1 MNDYIAR
8 FRVNDLEKQELKEHI
23 KEVQKLAAAMGKRV
37 DLRRTVSSKELHS
50 DKKATLESTLS
61 LAGLLHDFGKYS
73 IKFQRFIHEEWRRA
87 KENKE
92 EYLTKRKQSGIDHGV
107 YGAKY
112 IYDLSGKYG
121 PNGRIVGELL
131 ADVICYHHG
140 GLPDAE
146 DFNGDSPLLMR
157 LQDENRLADYEQVK
171 EVFFKDLQITEQEI
185 EQLFKKSIEEIKLL
199 ILKSSTGNEA
209 KNKRKN
215 DANFMPNLFI
225 KLIYSMLID
234 ADRLSSMCYETGEDF
249 ASYEKAQDEIQM
261 TWKAYKQKFEE
272 YLSGLQKKSET
283 LEDTGKK
290 RVNAIRQRISDE
302 CFEAGRKESGIY
314 TLTVP
319 TGGGK
324 TLSSMRYALEH
335 SERTNKERII
345 FVLPYTTI
353 IEQNAK
359 VIREVLGENCDLLEH
374 HSNVTEE
381 DKRML
386 DSLGE
391 ERDYRLLT
399 QRWENRII
407 FTTMVQF
414 LNTFYGRGTK
424 DMRRMH
430 HLLNAVI
437 IFDEI
442 QTVPVKCMA
451 LFNGA
456 INFLNRVGNTSTIL
470 CTATQPDFSNISKDI
485 SLENIKGELINAVE
499 GNFTQ
504 LKRVEINNCCAMK
517 PYTIENA
524 ASFIWEK
531 KAQVNSL
538 LVVVNKI
545 KTAKDLFQYLKKN
558 KEDVATQNI
567 ENAKGLL
574 IQDTRLFLL
583 TGDQCPEHKKDILD
597 ELLKALKKGEQ
608 VLCIS
613 TSLIE
618 AGVDISFQAAI
629 RNMTK
634 LDSIVQTAG
643 RVNRNGERD
652 MGYCYVINL
661 EEGSYEHMSEIR
673 LGQKWSNVIFYKAE
687 QEKKDILLP
696 ELMKEYFDDYYNDNE
711 CSGNFKYPID
721 EGRRSIYELL
731 TLKRN
736 QTAPKLNWKIQFKR
750 AAENF
755 KVIDADMTTVLVPY
769 LEKGQELM
777 RQIEDVTVY
786 TSMAERKELLEKAK
800 KYSLNINRYKFRQ
813 IYDAGGITFKEDM
826 GVYLL
831 NYAFYDEKEMGI
843 LLEADPD
850 KYIM

>member
-8 FRVNDLEKQELKEHI
+8 FRVNDFKKQELKEHI
-23 KEVQKLAAAMGKRV
+23 REVQKLAAAMGKRV
-37 DLRRTVSSKELHS
+37 DLRRHTGSKTLHS
-50 DKKATLESTLS
+50 DEKVTLENTLS

-87 KENKE
+87 KEGIESKG
-92 EYLTKRKQSGIDHGV
+92 QSGIDHGV

-112 IYDLSGKYG
+112 IYDLSGKHE
-121 PNGRIVGELL
+121 PNGKIVGELL
-131 ADVICYHHG
+131 AEVICYHHG

-157 LQDENRLADYEQVK
+157 LQDENRLDDYEQVK

-185 EQLFKKSIEEIKLL
+185 EPLFKKSKQEIIAL
-199 ILKSSTGNEA
+199 ITQSSTGNGA
-209 KNKRKN
+209 KKERKN

-249 ASYEKAQDEIQM
+249 TSYEQTQSEIKK
-261 TWKAYKQKFEE
+261 TWGIYKQKFEE
-272 YLSGLQKKSET
+272 HLSGLQKKSESSK
-283 LEDTGKK
+283 DISKK
-290 RVNAIRQRISDE
+290 RVNAIRQKISDE
-302 CFEAGRKESGIY
+302 CFAAGKKEVGIY

-335 SERTNKERII
+335 SEKTNKERII

-374 HSNVTEE
+374 HSNVTED

-386 DSLGE
+386 DSSGE

-399 QRWENRII
+399 ERWENRIV

-414 LNTFYGRGTK
+414 LNTFYGRGTR

-456 INFLNRVGNTSTIL
+456 INFLNRVGNTTTIL

-485 SLENIKGELINAVE
+485 SLENVKGELINAVE
-499 GNFTQ
+499 EKFTQ
-504 LKRVEINNCCAMK
+504 LKRVEIKNCCAMK

-524 ASFIWEK
+524 APFIWEK

-545 KTAKDLFQYLKKN
+545 KTAKDLFRYLQKN
-558 KEDVATQNI
+558 KEDI
-567 ENAKGLL
+567 ESADTDMKSVLNE
-574 IQDTRLFLL
+574 DTRLFLL
-583 TGDQCPEHKKDILD
+583 TGDQCPEHKKDVLD

-608 VLCIS
+608 VLCVS

-618 AGVDISFQAAI
+618 AGVDISFEAAI

-652 MGYCYVINL
+652 MSYCYVINL

-731 TLKRN
+731 TLKRKR
-736 QTAPKLNWKIQFKR
+736 TGSKLNWKIQFKR

-755 KVIDADMTTVLVPY
+755 KVIDEDMVTVLVTY
-769 LEKGQELM
+769 LEEGQQLM
-777 RQIEDVTVY
+777 RQIEDVTAY

-813 IYDAGGITFKEDM
+813 IYDAGGITFKEEM

-831 NYAFYDEKEMGI
+831 NYAFYDEKEMGV

-850 KYIM
+850 KYVV

>member
-1 MNDYIAR
+1 
-8 FRVNDLEKQELKEHI
+8 
-23 KEVQKLAAAMGKRV
+23 
-37 DLRRTVSSKELHS
+37 
-50 DKKATLESTLS
+50 
-61 LAGLLHDFGKYS
+61 
-73 IKFQRFIHEEWRRA
+73 
-87 KENKE
+87 
-92 EYLTKRKQSGIDHGV
+92 
-107 YGAKY
+107 
-112 IYDLSGKYG
+112 
-121 PNGRIVGELL
+121 
-131 ADVICYHHG
+131 
-140 GLPDAE
+140 
-146 DFNGDSPLLMR
+146 
-157 LQDENRLADYEQVK
+157 
-171 EVFFKDLQITEQEI
+171 
-185 EQLFKKSIEEIKLL
+185 
-199 ILKSSTGNEA
+199 
-209 KNKRKN
+209 
-215 DANFMPNLFI
+215 MPNLFI

-249 ASYEKAQDEIQM
+249 TSYEKAQDEIQM
-261 TWKAYKQKFEE
+261 TWKVYKQKFEE
-272 YLSGLQKKSET
+272 YLSKLQKKSET

-374 HSNVTEE
+374 HSNVTED

-399 QRWENRII
+399 ERWENRIV

-414 LNTFYGRGTK
+414 LNTFYGKGTR

-485 SLENIKGELINAVE
+485 SLENVKGELIHAVE

-504 LKRVEINNCCAMK
+504 LKRVEIKNCCAMK

-524 ASFIWEK
+524 ATFIWEK
-531 KAQVNSL
+531 KTEVNSL

-567 ENAKGLL
+567 ENTKGVLA
-574 IQDTRLFLL
+574 QDTRLFLL
-583 TGDQCPEHKKDILD
+583 TGDQCPEHKKDVLD
-597 ELLKALKKGEQ
+597 ELLKALKKEEQ

-643 RVNRNGERD
+643 RVNRNGERN

-721 EGRRSIYELL
+721 GGRRSIYELL

-736 QTAPKLNWKIQFKR
+736 QTGPKLNWKIQFKR

-755 KVIDADMTTVLVPY
+755 KVIDEDMTTVLVPY
-769 LEKGQELM
+769 LEEGQELM

-786 TSMAERKELLEKAK
+786 TSMTERKELLEKAK

-831 NYAFYDEKEMGI
+831 
-843 LLEADPD
+843 
-850 KYIM
+850 IMLFMMKKKWDFIGSRP

>member
-8 FRVNDLEKQELKEHI
+8 FRVNDFEKQELKEHI
-23 KEVQKLAAAMGKRV
+23 REVQKLAAAMGKRV
-37 DLRRTVSSKELHS
+37 DLRRTVSSKELYS
-50 DKKATLESTLS
+50 DKKVTLESTLS
-61 LAGLLHDFGKYS
+61 LVGLLHDFGKYS

-87 KENKE
+87 KEGIE
-92 EYLTKRKQSGIDHGV
+92 SKRQSGIDHGV

-131 ADVICYHHG
+131 ADIICYHHG

-157 LQDENRLADYEQVK
+157 LQDENRLTDYEQVK
-171 EVFFKDLQITEQEI
+171 VAFFKDLQITEQEI

-199 ILKSSTGNEA
+199 ILKSSTGSEA

-261 TWKAYKQKFEE
+261 TWKVYKQKFEE

-283 LEDTGKK
+283 LEATSKK
-290 RVNAIRQRISDE
+290 RVNAIRQRISEE

-374 HSNVTEE
+374 HSNVTED

-399 QRWENRII
+399 ERWENRIV

-414 LNTFYGRGTK
+414 LNTFYGKGTR

-456 INFLNRVGNTSTIL
+456 INFLNRMGNTSTIL

-485 SLENIKGELINAVE
+485 SLENVKGELINAVE

-504 LKRVEINNCCAMK
+504 LKRVEIKNCCAME
-517 PYTIENA
+517 PYTIKNA

-531 KAQVNSL
+531 KAPVNSL

-545 KTAKDLFQYLKKN
+545 KTAKDLFRYLQKN
-558 KEDVATQNI
+558 EEDVETQNI
-567 ENAKGLL
+567 ESTKGVLA
-574 IQDTRLFLL
+574 QDTRLFLL
-583 TGDQCPEHKKDILD
+583 TGDQCPEHKKHVLD
-597 ELLKALKKGEQ
+597 ELLKALKKEEQ

-652 MGYCYVINL
+652 LGYCYVINL

-696 ELMKEYFDDYYNDNE
+696 ELMKEYFDDYYNDSE

-721 EGRRSIYELL
+721 GGRRSIYELL

-736 QTAPKLNWKIQFKR
+736 QTGPKLNWKIQFKR

-755 KVIDADMTTVLVPY
+755 KVIDEDMTTVLVPY
-769 LEKGQELM
+769 LEEGQELM

-850 KYIM
+850 KL

>member
-8 FRVNDLEKQELKEHI
+8 FRVNDFEKQELKEHI
-23 KEVQKLAAAMGKRV
+23 REVQKLAAAMGKRV
-37 DLRRTVSSKELHS
+37 DLRRPVSSKELHS
-50 DKKATLESTLS
+50 DKKTTLESTLS

-87 KENKE
+87 KEGIE
-92 EYLTKRKQSGIDHGV
+92 SKRQSGIDHGV

-112 IYDLSGKYG
+112 IYDLSEKYG

-146 DFNGDSPLLMR
+146 DFNGDSLLLMR
-157 LQDENRLADYEQVK
+157 LQDENRLTDYEQVK
-171 EVFFKDLQITEQEI
+171 VAFFKDLQITEQEI

-199 ILKSSTGNEA
+199 ILKSSTGSEA

-261 TWKAYKQKFEE
+261 TWKVYNQKFEE
-272 YLSGLQKKSET
+272 YLSRLQKKSET

-290 RVNAIRQRISDE
+290 RVNAIRQKISDE

-374 HSNVTEE
+374 HSNVTED

-399 QRWENRII
+399 ERWENRIV

-414 LNTFYGRGTK
+414 LNTFYGKGTR

-456 INFLNRVGNTSTIL
+456 INFLNRVGNTTTIL

-485 SLENIKGELINAVE
+485 SLENVKGELINAVE

-504 LKRVEINNCCAMK
+504 LKRVEIKNCCAMK

-524 ASFIWEK
+524 ATFIWEK

-545 KTAKDLFQYLKKN
+545 KTAKDLFRYLQKD
-558 KEDVATQNI
+558 KENVETQNI
-567 ENAKGLL
+567 ENTKGVLA
-574 IQDTRLFLL
+574 QDTRLFLL
-583 TGDQCPEHKKDILD
+583 TGDQCPEHKKDVLD

-618 AGVDISFQAAI
+618 AGVDISFEAAI

-652 MGYCYVINL
+652 LGYCYVINL

-721 EGRRSIYELL
+721 GGRRSIYELL

-736 QTAPKLNWKIQFKR
+736 QTGPKLNWKIQFKR

-755 KVIDADMTTVLVPY
+755 KVIDEDMTTVLVPY
-769 LEKGQELM
+769 LEEGQELM

-843 LLEADPD
+843 LLEADSD

>member
-1 MNDYIAR
+1 
-8 FRVNDLEKQELKEHI
+8 
-23 KEVQKLAAAMGKRV
+23 
-37 DLRRTVSSKELHS
+37 
-50 DKKATLESTLS
+50 
-61 LAGLLHDFGKYS
+61 
-73 IKFQRFIHEEWRRA
+73 
-87 KENKE
+87 
-92 EYLTKRKQSGIDHGV
+92 
-107 YGAKY
+107 
-112 IYDLSGKYG
+112 
-121 PNGRIVGELL
+121 
-131 ADVICYHHG
+131 
-140 GLPDAE
+140 
-146 DFNGDSPLLMR
+146 
-157 LQDENRLADYEQVK
+157 
-171 EVFFKDLQITEQEI
+171 
-185 EQLFKKSIEEIKLL
+185 
-199 ILKSSTGNEA
+199 
-209 KNKRKN
+209 
-215 DANFMPNLFI
+215 
-225 KLIYSMLID
+225 
-234 ADRLSSMCYETGEDF
+234 
-249 ASYEKAQDEIQM
+249 
-261 TWKAYKQKFEE
+261 
-272 YLSGLQKKSET
+272 
-283 LEDTGKK
+283 
-290 RVNAIRQRISDE
+290 
-302 CFEAGRKESGIY
+302 
-314 TLTVP
+314 
-319 TGGGK
+319 
-324 TLSSMRYALEH
+324 
-335 SERTNKERII
+335 
-345 FVLPYTTI
+345 
-353 IEQNAK
+353 
-359 VIREVLGENCDLLEH
+359 
-374 HSNVTEE
+374 
-381 DKRML
+381 
-386 DSLGE
+386 
-391 ERDYRLLT
+391 
-399 QRWENRII
+399 
-407 FTTMVQF
+407 
-414 LNTFYGRGTK
+414 
-424 DMRRMH
+424 MRRMH

-437 IFDEI
+437 IFDEV
-442 QTVPVKCMA
+442 QAVPVKCMA

-456 INFLNRVGNTSTIL
+456 INFLNRMGNISTIL

-485 SLENIKGELINAVE
+485 SLENVKGELINAVE

-504 LKRVEINNCCAMK
+504 LKRVEIKNCCAMK

-524 ASFIWEK
+524 ASFIWER

-567 ENAKGLL
+567 ENTKGVLA
-574 IQDTRLFLL
+574 QDTRLFLL
-583 TGDQCPEHKKDILD
+583 TGDQCPEHKKDVLD

-618 AGVDISFQAAI
+618 AGVDISFEAAI

-652 MGYCYVINL
+652 LGYCYVINL
-661 EEGSYEHMSEIR
+661 EEGRYEHMSEIR

-721 EGRRSIYELL
+721 GGRRSIYELL
-731 TLKRN
+731 ALKRN
-736 QTAPKLNWKIQFKR
+736 QTGPKLNWKIQFKR

-755 KVIDADMTTVLVPY
+755 KVIDEDMTTVLVPY
-769 LEKGQELM
+769 LEEGQELM

-850 KYIM
+850 KYVV

>member
-8 FRVNDLEKQELKEHI
+8 FRVNDFEKQELKEHI
-23 KEVQKLAAAMGKRV
+23 KEVQKLAAAMGKRI
-37 DLRRTVSSKELHS
+37 DLRIHTGLKGIHS
-50 DKKATLESTLS
+50 DEKVTLENTLS

-87 KENKE
+87 KEGIE
-92 EYLTKRKQSGIDHGV
+92 SKRQSGVDHGV

-131 ADVICYHHG
+131 ANVICYHHG

-157 LQDENRLADYEQVK
+157 LQDENRLVDYEKVK
-171 EVFFKDLQITEQEI
+171 AAFFKDLQITEKEI
-185 EQLFKKSIEEIKLL
+185 EQLFEKSKREIIAFIKQSSKGNGAKK
-199 ILKSSTGNEA
+199 
-209 KNKRKN
+209 

-249 ASYEKAQDEIQM
+249 TSYEQTQSQIQK
-261 TWKAYKQKFEE
+261 TWGIYKQKFEE
-272 YLSGLQKKSET
+272 HLSGLQKESESSK
-283 LEDTGKK
+283 DTGKK

-374 HSNVTEE
+374 HSNVTED

-386 DSLGE
+386 DSSGE

-399 QRWENRII
+399 ERWENRIV

-414 LNTFYGRGTK
+414 LNTFYGKGTR

-442 QTVPVKCMA
+442 QTVPVKSMA

-456 INFLNRVGNTSTIL
+456 INFLNRVGNTTTIL

-485 SLENIKGELINAVE
+485 SLENIKGELVNAVE
-499 GNFTQ
+499 ENFTQ
-504 LKRVEINNCCAMK
+504 LKRVEIKNCCAMK

-524 ASFIWEK
+524 APFIWEK

-558 KEDVATQNI
+558 KEDVETQNI
-567 ENAKGLL
+567 ENTKGVLAK
-574 IQDTRLFLL
+574 DTQLFLL
-583 TGDQCPEHKKDILD
+583 TGDQCPEHKKDVLD

-608 VLCIS
+608 VICIS

-618 AGVDISFQAAI
+618 AGVDISFEAAI

-652 MGYCYVINL
+652 LGYCYVINL

-696 ELMKEYFDDYYNDNE
+696 EFMKEYFDDYYGDNE

-736 QTAPKLNWKIQFKR
+736 QTGPKLNWKIQFKR

-755 KVIDADMTTVLVPY
+755 KVIDEDMTTILVPY
-769 LEKGQELM
+769 LEEGQQLM

-786 TSMAERKELLEKAK
+786 TSMVERKELLEKAK

-813 IYDAGGITFKEDM
+813 IYDAGGITFKEEM
-826 GVYLL
+826 GMYLL
-831 NYAFYDEKEMGI
+831 NYAFYDEKEMGV

-850 KYIM
+850 KYVV

>member
-8 FRVNDLEKQELKEHI
+8 FRVNDFEKQELKEHI
-23 KEVQKLAAAMGKRV
+23 REVQKLAAAMGKRV
-37 DLRRTVSSKELHS
+37 DLRRPVSSKELYS

-61 LAGLLHDFGKYS
+61 LIGLLHDFGKYS

-87 KENKE
+87 KEGIDS
-92 EYLTKRKQSGIDHGV
+92 KRQSGIDHGV

-140 GLPDAE
+140 GLLDAE

-157 LQDENRLADYEQVK
+157 LQDENRLTDYEQVK
-171 EVFFKDLQITEQEI
+171 VAFFKDLQITEQEI

-374 HSNVTEE
+374 HSNVIED

-399 QRWENRII
+399 ERWENRIV

-414 LNTFYGRGTK
+414 LNTFYGKGTR

-456 INFLNRVGNTSTIL
+456 INFLNRMGNTTTIL

-485 SLENIKGELINAVE
+485 SLENVKGELINAVE

-504 LKRVEINNCCAMK
+504 LKRVEIKDCCAMK
-517 PYTIENA
+517 PYTIKNA

-545 KTAKDLFQYLKKN
+545 KTAKDLFRYLQKN
-558 KEDVATQNI
+558 KEDVETQNI
-567 ENAKGLL
+567 ENVKGLL

-583 TGDQCPEHKKDILD
+583 TGDQCPEHKKDVLD
-597 ELLKALKKGEQ
+597 ELLKTLKKEEQ
-608 VLCIS
+608 VICIS

-652 MGYCYVINL
+652 LGYYYVINL

-721 EGRRSIYELL
+721 GGRRSIYELL

-736 QTAPKLNWKIQFKR
+736 QTGPKLNWKIQFKR

-755 KVIDADMTTVLVPY
+755 KVIDEDMTTVLVPY
-769 LEKGQELM
+769 LEEGQELM

-843 LLEADPD
+843 LLEANPD
-850 KYIM
+850 KL

>member
-1 MNDYIAR
+1 
-8 FRVNDLEKQELKEHI
+8 
-23 KEVQKLAAAMGKRV
+23 
-37 DLRRTVSSKELHS
+37 
-50 DKKATLESTLS
+50 
-61 LAGLLHDFGKYS
+61 
-73 IKFQRFIHEEWRRA
+73 
-87 KENKE
+87 
-92 EYLTKRKQSGIDHGV
+92 
-107 YGAKY
+107 
-112 IYDLSGKYG
+112 
-121 PNGRIVGELL
+121 
-131 ADVICYHHG
+131 
-140 GLPDAE
+140 
-146 DFNGDSPLLMR
+146 
-157 LQDENRLADYEQVK
+157 
-171 EVFFKDLQITEQEI
+171 
-185 EQLFKKSIEEIKLL
+185 
-199 ILKSSTGNEA
+199 
-209 KNKRKN
+209 
-215 DANFMPNLFI
+215 
-225 KLIYSMLID
+225 
-234 ADRLSSMCYETGEDF
+234 
-249 ASYEKAQDEIQM
+249 
-261 TWKAYKQKFEE
+261 
-272 YLSGLQKKSET
+272 
-283 LEDTGKK
+283 
-290 RVNAIRQRISDE
+290 
-302 CFEAGRKESGIY
+302 
-314 TLTVP
+314 
-319 TGGGK
+319 
-324 TLSSMRYALEH
+324 
-335 SERTNKERII
+335 
-345 FVLPYTTI
+345 
-353 IEQNAK
+353 
-359 VIREVLGENCDLLEH
+359 
-374 HSNVTEE
+374 
-381 DKRML
+381 
-386 DSLGE
+386 
-391 ERDYRLLT
+391 
-399 QRWENRII
+399 
-407 FTTMVQF
+407 
-414 LNTFYGRGTK
+414 
-424 DMRRMH
+424 MRRMH

-456 INFLNRVGNTSTIL
+456 INFLNRVGNTTTIL

-485 SLENIKGELINAVE
+485 SLENVKGELIHAVE
-499 GNFTQ
+499 GNFAQ
-504 LKRVEINNCCAMK
+504 LKRVEIKNCCAMK

-524 ASFIWEK
+524 ATFIWEK

-545 KTAKDLFQYLKKN
+545 KTAKDLFRYLQKN
-558 KEDVATQNI
+558 EEDVETQNI
-567 ENAKGLL
+567 ESTKGVLA
-574 IQDTRLFLL
+574 QDTRLFLL
-583 TGDQCPEHKKDILD
+583 TGDQCPEHKKDVLD
-597 ELLKALKKGEQ
+597 ELLKALKKEEQ

-643 RVNRNGERD
+643 RVNRNGERN

-696 ELMKEYFDDYYNDNE
+696 ELMKEYFDDYYNDSE

-721 EGRRSIYELL
+721 GGRRSIYEIL

-736 QTAPKLNWKIQFKR
+736 QTGPKLNWKIQFKR

-755 KVIDADMTTVLVPY
+755 KVIDEDMTTVLVPY
-769 LEKGQELM
+769 LEEGQELM

-843 LLEADPD
+843 LLEADHD